1 MFAKTIEDNAI
12 MTAMVAKAC
21 GDRGVRMMYASTS
34 EVYGDWGDRVCL
46 EDAPFTKIPHNAY
59 GLSKRWGEE
68 ACRLYAPENLTIM
81 RFSMPYGHGL
91 PAGRGRAAL
100 INFLYSALHLEPITV
115 HRGSERSWC
124 WIGDTVRATRIL
136 LEGEHK
142 GPFNVGRDDNARS
155 MLEVAEMA
163 CDLAGA
169 PYDLIQLVD
178 PPERQTV
185 VKRLATSKIRMLGW
199 TPRVSLEEGMERVY
213 EWVREQYPVVSVA

>member
-1 MFAKTIEDNAI
+1 
-12 MTAMVAKAC
+12 
-21 GDRGVRMMYASTS
+21 
-34 EVYGDWGDRVCL
+34 
-46 EDAPFTKIPHNAY
+46 
-59 GLSKRWGEE
+59 
-68 ACRLYAPENLTIM
+68 
-81 RFSMPYGHGL
+81 
-91 PAGRGRAAL
+91 
-100 INFLYSALHLEPITV
+100 
-115 HRGSERSWC
+115 
-124 WIGDTVRATRIL
+124 
-136 LEGEHK
+136 
-142 GPFNVGRDDNARS
+142 